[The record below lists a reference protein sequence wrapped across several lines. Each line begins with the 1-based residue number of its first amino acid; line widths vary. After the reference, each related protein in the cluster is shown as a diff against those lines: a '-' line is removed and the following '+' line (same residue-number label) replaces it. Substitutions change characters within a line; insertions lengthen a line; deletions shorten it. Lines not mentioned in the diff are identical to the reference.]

1 MGLVYLQTTMPQE
14 GCFGVSPLLTRTCLL
29 WRAPHVNAK
38 RGGLDMKTQPNTDQ
52 TRQAS
57 FLLWLKA
64 LPVLRLTF
72 RGNAWELEYTAQFK
86 AQSRLLPIVC
96 FPEVDKVY
104 RSGKLWPFFFVR
116 IPSIARPDVQRTVRE
131 EHLDYDDVAA
141 MLRRFGRKSVAD
153 PFELRP
159 DPDVEQLQLN

>member
-1 MGLVYLQTTMPQE
+1 
-14 GCFGVSPLLTRTCLL
+14 
-29 WRAPHVNAK
+29 
-38 RGGLDMKTQPNTDQ
+38 MKAQSNSDQ
-52 TRQAS
+52 KPPAA

-86 AQSRLLPIVC
+86 AQSRLQPIVC

-104 RSGKLWPFFFVR
+104 RSGKLWPFFSVR
-116 IPSIARPDVQRTVRE
+116 IPSIARPEVQRTVRE